1 MPESSTLRHLDFLKA
16 VKYGKLPKKFKTFIF
31 VGEEIYLI
39 QASIKRIL
47 ELFNLKE
54 RRIYWADETPAE
66 TILEQISQP
75 EFMRPPTLFIVR
87 SAENINEINSFI
99 TTLNR
104 IPEIVIIE
112 THDLRKAHQRWI
124 KDKTPRVVYYD
135 TFASSLSKTL
145 TGQALIVTFP
155 PLSSKEEKQFRNWA
169 MRRLMEEKVNIGGP
183 VLDYLFRRISRN
195 LTKADNDIRKL
206 GLFGRSKP
214 IDTKTID
221 LLVMSDEQEDIF
233 QILDLIITAVPEK
246 AIHETTK
253 FLKRGES
260 PHTLL
265 SLLSQAL
272 MDMLSIKLGLPVAKP
287 RRVIQKYTRTTKR
300 LSEHDIV
307 TMLRLVLS
315 TEKKMRSVYVDQH
328 NLVISMISRLVWS
341 RSFSS

>member
-1 MPESSTLRHLDFLKA
+1 
-16 VKYGKLPKKFKTFIF
+16 
-31 VGEEIYLI
+31 
-39 QASIKRIL
+39 
-47 ELFNLKE
+47 
-54 RRIYWADETPAE
+54 
-66 TILEQISQP
+66 
-75 EFMRPPTLFIVR
+75 
-87 SAENINEINSFI
+87 
-99 TTLNR
+99 
-104 IPEIVIIE
+104 
-112 THDLRKAHQRWI
+112 
-124 KDKTPRVVYYD
+124 
-135 TFASSLSKTL
+135 
-145 TGQALIVTFP
+145 
-155 PLSSKEEKQFRNWA
+155 
-169 MRRLMEEKVNIGGP
+169 MEEKVNIGGP